1 MALSTLFQPVTA
13 QTKNAPIAGG
23 LPSVD
28 ASNAPAGS
36 NPSQDTAAQISISPN
51 SGALSSMAQGA
62 NQTSLTNMGINLAQG
77 NNLTQAN
84 PGLFSGNVT
93 GQGAINSLT
102 ALAAAIAGGMIPG
115 FSAANTMSM
124 GLGGLSGLASFFGYP
139 GMTPTSELSGPI
151 GEGLGMNSQF
161 ADPSAEGGYSGLSSS
176 GGGFTGLGQ
185 GLANSINLGF
195 SGPFGGRGINGQ
207 TGDPNNDSPTPTI
220 TPTINVEDSGPP
232 SGPPGAPGAPGE
244 GTGNTSDGGPGGP
257 GGNSGDAWSKGGTI
271 PGRGN
276 RDTVKAR
283 LTPGEEVISAPEAR
297 RPGVRPLL
305 KAINTPGSGPVE
317 GGLRRLMGVK

>member
-23 LPSVD
+23 LPNVD

-36 NPSQDTAAQISISPN
+36 NPSQDTAAQISIAPG
-51 SGALSSMAQGA
+51 SGPLSSMTQGA
-62 NQTSLTNMGINLAQG
+62 ALTSPA
-77 NNLTQAN
+77 
-84 PGLFSGNVT
+84 GL
-93 GQGAINSLT
+93 
-102 ALAAAIAGGMIPG
+102 M
-115 FSAANTMSM
+115 
-124 GLGGLSGLASFFGYP
+124 GLSGPGVFSGDTSARGVGNTLGTAGVNIATGMVPGGSAASAMMSGLGALAGLAHFFGYP
-139 GMTPTSELSGPI
+139 GLTPTSELSGPI

-207 TGDPNNDSPTPTI
+207 TGDPNNDSPI
-220 TPTINVEDSGPP
+220 TPTFELEEGGGQTTNGSP
-232 SGPPGAPGAPGE
+232 SGPAGPA
-244 GTGNTSDGGPGGP
+244 GGPAGSGATS
-257 GGNSGDAWSKGGTI
+257 GATGASSASGADTSGDSEDTGGLIGKKRFPKAADNTHVMV
-271 PGRGN
+271 PALN
-276 RDTVKAR
+276 SEFVVNPQATRDHLGA
-283 LTPGEEVISAPEAR
+283 
-297 RPGVRPLL
+297 L
-305 KAINTPGSGPVE
+305 KKINADQPR